1 MNTPKEIKNAIRD
14 ANFVNLE
21 FSRGVAEVQLT
32 HDQLPTINMATYV
45 PYYGEIETRMWID
58 NEYHQRTNQHIE
70 FTDIDKLSAFILGV
84 LGVVE
89 EEGVFTDEIEAIYK
103 KGLEVNRN
111 I

>member
-1 MNTPKEIKNAIRD
+1 MNTIKEIKKAIRD

-21 FSRGVAEVQLT
+21 FSRGVVEVQLT
-32 HDQLPTINMATYV
+32 HDQLPTISMATYI
-45 PYYGEIETRMWID
+45 PTYGEIETKMWVD
-58 NEYHQRTNQHIE
+58 NEYHHRTRQHIE
-70 FTDIDKLSAFILGV
+70 FTDLDKLAAFILGV

-89 EEGVFTDEIEAIYK
+89 EEGVYTDEIEAIYK